1 MANGA
6 EMMGFDP
13 PRAKRIKEGSRSLA
27 VGWMGGL
34 EGEEGVG
41 DLASVCHVVGKRED
55 RRRVAKMS

>member
-1 MANGA
+1 
-6 EMMGFDP
+6 MMGFDP